1 METYNSVIIK
11 IVNGVVPEA
20 PPRLPRHSRA
30 SQRQGESPRHSRM
43 NKYGIFYSILDGC
56 IIEIGAA
63 G

>member
-1 METYNSVIIK
+1 MDTYNSVIMK

-20 PPRLPRHSRA
+20 PPRLPRHSR
-30 SQRQGESPRHSRM
+30 M
-43 NKYGIFYSILDGC
+43 NKYEIFYSISDGC

>member
-20 PPRLPRHSRA
+20 PPRLPRHSR
-30 SQRQGESPRHSRM
+30 M
-43 NKYGIFYSILDGC
+43 NKYGVFYSILDGC
-56 IIEIGAA
+56 IIEIDAA